1 MGVLGA
7 IMLFYALTYIVHMA
21 TLSRYGHTHVLQMMK
36 NMGPGTQVTC
46 PRTQSVS
53 GRARL

>member
-1 MGVLGA
+1 MGILGA

-21 TLSRYGHTHVLQMMK
+21 TLSRHGHTHVLQMMK

-46 PRTQSVS
+46 PRTHSQ
-53 GRARL
+53 